1 MNLSLSKFS
10 EYQKLFVKET
20 SAQILE
26 KLIRIF
32 VGLYVIKE
40 ISRYFDVEL
49 FGVFNFIESYFLIFV
64 ALSFFGIDSILVR
77 LLQGSKKYPK

>member
-32 VGLYVIKE
+32 VGLYVIRE

-64 ALSFFGIDSILVR
+64 RHFKSSLINDLSILN
-77 LLQGSKKYPK
+77 KF